1 MKHENLNTE
10 ETANSDLGAVST
22 RFLSE
27 LSDIKPCP
35 FCGNKMPFSYYNAST
50 AYLGCDN
57 CGINFGSAQVIYKR
71 DELPQ
76 ELKGLEYEADAL
88 EIVEEEFKKFSE
100 VITEFPTINLMQNYL
115 AEQEQLRDPFARKI
129 EYYLSAR
136 QKLEKI
142 FSPLPLRPNLWENY
156 RPLWYTKFAKEP
168 IYE

>member
-1 MKHENLNTE
+1 MEHENLNTE

-88 EIVEEEFKKFSE
+88 EIVEEDGTRTKYPEHNMVGINC
-100 VITEFPTINLMQNYL
+100 VIAFDHKGIL
-115 AEQEQLRDPFARKI
+115 AKWNKR
-129 EYYLSAR
+129 S
-136 QKLEKI
+136 
-142 FSPLPLRPNLWENY
+142 
-156 RPLWYTKFAKEP
+156 
-168 IYE
+168 

>member
-88 EIVEEEFKKFSE
+88 EIVEEDGTRTKYPEHNMVGINC
-100 VITEFPTINLMQNYL
+100 VIAFDHKGIL
-115 AEQEQLRDPFARKI
+115 AKWNKR
-129 EYYLSAR
+129 S
-136 QKLEKI
+136 
-142 FSPLPLRPNLWENY
+142 
-156 RPLWYTKFAKEP
+156 
-168 IYE
+168 